1 MLEKKVYSRD
11 TEIARLKNQL
21 ISKNEEIDELEDK
34 VDKLQEIVDTFKELW
49 RKFLMFLQNKFFSN
63 DEKYEDVIEDLY
75 YKDILDKDDI
85 GIIQNNRY
93 IRNKDKDDLEI

>member
-75 YKDILDKDDI
+75 YEDILDKDDI